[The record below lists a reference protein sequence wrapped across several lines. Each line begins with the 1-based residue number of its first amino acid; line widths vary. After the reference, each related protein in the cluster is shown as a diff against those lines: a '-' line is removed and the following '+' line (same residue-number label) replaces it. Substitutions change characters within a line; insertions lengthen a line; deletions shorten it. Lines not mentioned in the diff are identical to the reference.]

1 MTNFNYQNIPKEL
14 RNLKQWGLFHLKY
27 IPEKDKNTKIPI
39 NAYDGTLGKS
49 NDPTTWAEFDT
60 ALRALDKFDNADGL
74 AFYFA
79 NGYVGLD
86 IDNINNDL
94 QDYLAGAPETLV
106 SKFKKFTSD
115 TYMEVSQSGKGI
127 HAIFKGKIPGKRR
140 RKANYEMY
148 ESGRF
153 FALTGNTIGP
163 NSIKSL
169 KKNDMKQLYE
179 FLFGKDKVVDI
190 SNYQDQ
196 PINDLSVSEIINR
209 MLTSAK
215 GQRDKLFM
223 QGGWEKLY
231 TSQSEADLAFAND
244 LAFWTGKNFQKMDT
258 IFRNSSLMRDKW
270 DAKRGATTY
279 GIATLNK
286 AINDTVNTFNTRD
299 EEAKDVYGFNKA
311 TAKKTIKDIP
321 PRSWDDMGMAQRFLD
336 QLPHRFLYSMTDKM
350 WYAYNGSYWEQDNQ
364 GLIEK
369 AADEVIN
376 NLKNES
382 LVIQDDADKDKVQKA
397 WQKFIKSERSRSSK
411 VNMINEIKHLVPVLH
426 SQWDKEKMML
436 NTPSGY
442 IDLTNGTL
450 HDHDYKKMFTQE
462 TGVDYTEK
470 VDCPLWIEFLN
481 QTFQNDQ
488 ELIHFI
494 QKIVGY
500 SLTGSNAEQVM
511 FILFGNGRNGK
522 SVLLNII
529 KYISGSYAKTMNA
542 TTIMQKHNNSG
553 QGPTSDIARLE
564 GARLVVSSEAN
575 EGDRIDESLIKQMT
589 GGDTLVA
596 RYSYGRDF
604 EFDPVFKLWMATNH
618 MPKIYGTDEG
628 IWRRLII
635 IPFTHTVK
643 KENID
648 KNLEDKLKA
657 ESMGILKWAID
668 GTMMWQREGLN
679 PPEVIQQ
686 ASQDYR
692 EEMDVIEA
700 FISESCVVGDEY
712 KIKASELFDAYKKWA
727 DETNNWEGMSN
738 TKFGM
743 EITKRFKKSKT
754 KRGIYYYGLDLN
766 TNQQFGFNL

>member
-27 IPEKDKNTKIPI
+27 VPERHKNTKIPL

-49 NDPTTWAEFDT
+49 NDPSTWAEFDT

-163 NSIKSL
+163 NKIQSL
-169 KKNDMKQLYE
+169 NQTEMKKLYE
-179 FLFGKDKVVDI
+179 FLFGKDKIVNI
-190 SNYQDQ
+190 SSFQDQ

-223 QGGWEKLY
+223 QGGWERLY
-231 TSQSEADLAFAND
+231 TSHSEADLAFAND

-270 DAKRGATTY
+270 DQKRGATTY

-286 AINDTVNTFNTRD
+286 AINDTVNTFNSRD
-299 EEAKDVYGFNKA
+299 AEAENVYGFNKVSES
-311 TAKKTIKDIP
+311 KKKVP

-336 QLPHRFLYSMTDKM
+336 QLPHSFLYSMTDKM

-397 WQKFIKSERSRSSK
+397 WQKFIKGERSRSSK

-470 VDCPLWIEFLN
+470 IDCPLWIEFLN

-668 GTMMWQREGLN
+668 GAMMWQREGLN
-679 PPEVIQQ
+679 PPEVIKQ

-700 FISESCVVGDEY
+700 FISESCVVGDGF
-712 KIKASELFDAYKKWA
+712 KVKASELFDAYKKWA

-743 EITKRFKKSKT
+743 EISKRFKKRRSN
-754 KRGIYYYGLDLN
+754 GAYYLGLDLKI
-766 TNQQFGFNL
+766 NQQFSFNT

>member
-27 IPEKDKNTKIPI
+27 VPERHKNTKIPL

-49 NDPTTWAEFDT
+49 NDPSTWAEFDT

-163 NSIKSL
+163 NKIQSL
-169 KKNDMKQLYE
+169 NQTEMKKLYE
-179 FLFGKDKVVDI
+179 FLFGKDKIVNI
-190 SNYQDQ
+190 SSFQDQ

-223 QGGWEKLY
+223 QGGWERLY
-231 TSQSEADLAFAND
+231 TSHSEADLAFAND

-270 DAKRGATTY
+270 DEKRGATTY

-286 AINDTVNTFNTRD
+286 AINDTVNTFNSRD
-299 EEAKDVYGFNKA
+299 AEAENVYGFNKVSES
-311 TAKKTIKDIP
+311 KKEVP

-336 QLPHRFLYSMTDKM
+336 QLPHSFLYSMTDKM

-397 WQKFIKSERSRSSK
+397 WQKFIKGERSRSSK

-481 QTFQNDQ
+481 QTFQDDQ

-668 GTMMWQREGLN
+668 GAMMWQREGLN
-679 PPEVIQQ
+679 PPEVIRQ

-700 FISESCVVGDEY
+700 FIDECCIKKDGY
-712 KIKASELFDAYKKWA
+712 KAKGTELFNAYRRWA
-727 DETNNWEGMSN
+727 EETNNWDGMSN
-738 TKFGM
+738 TKFGI
-743 EITKRFKKSKT
+743 EIGKRFKKRRSNGT
-754 KRGIYYYGLDLN
+754 YYLGLDLK
-766 TNQQFGFNL
+766 TNQQFGFNN

>member
-27 IPEKDKNTKIPI
+27 VPERHKNTKIPL

-49 NDPTTWAEFDT
+49 NDPSTWAEFDT

-163 NSIKSL
+163 NKIQSL
-169 KKNDMKQLYE
+169 NQTEMKKLYE
-179 FLFGKDKVVDI
+179 FLFGKDKIVNI
-190 SNYQDQ
+190 SSFQDQ

-223 QGGWEKLY
+223 QGGWERLY
-231 TSQSEADLAFAND
+231 ASHSEADLAFAND

-270 DAKRGATTY
+270 DEKRGATTY

-286 AINDTVNTFNTRD
+286 AINDTVNTFNSRD
-299 EEAKDVYGFNKA
+299 AEAENVYGFNKVSES
-311 TAKKTIKDIP
+311 KEKVP

-336 QLPHRFLYSMTDKM
+336 QLPHSFLYSMTDKM
-350 WYAYNGSYWEQDNQ
+350 WYEYNGSYWEQDNQ

-397 WQKFIKSERSRSSK
+397 WQKFIKGERSRSSK

-668 GTMMWQREGLN
+668 GAMMWQREGLN
-679 PPEVIQQ
+679 PPEVIKQ

-700 FISESCVVGDEY
+700 FISESCVVGDEF
-712 KIKASELFDAYKKWA
+712 KVKASELFDAYKKWA

-743 EITKRFKKSKT
+743 EITKRFKKKKT
-754 KRGIYYYGLDLN
+754 MHGIFYYGVDLVL
-766 TNQQFGFNL
+766 NQQFGFN

>member
-1 MTNFNYQNIPKEL
+1 MTDFNYKTIPEEL

-27 IPEKDKNTKIPI
+27 VPERHKNTKIPL
-39 NAYDGTLGKS
+39 NAYDGALGKS
-49 NDPTTWAEFDT
+49 NDPSTWAEFDT

-86 IDNINNDL
+86 IDNINDDL
-94 QDYLAGAPETLV
+94 QDYLAGSPETLV
-106 SKFKKFTSD
+106 STFRKLTKG

-127 HAIFKGKIPGKRR
+127 HAIFKGKISGKRR

-148 ESGRF
+148 EAGRF
-153 FALTGNTIGP
+153 FALTGSTIGP
-163 NSIKSL
+163 SKIQSL
-169 KKNDMKQLYE
+169 SQTEMKRLYE
-179 FLFGKDKVVDI
+179 FLFGKDKIVNI

-196 PINDLSVSEIINR
+196 PINDLPVSEVISR
-209 MLTSAK
+209 MLASAK

-244 LAFWTGKNFQKMDT
+244 LAFWTGKNFKKMDT

-270 DAKRGATTY
+270 DEKRGATTY

-286 AINDTVNTFNTRD
+286 AINDTINTFTTTD
-299 EEAKDVYGFNKA
+299 EEVKDVYGFNKA
-311 TAKKTIKDIP
+311 PAKGQKKAP

-336 QLPHRFLYSMTDKM
+336 QLPHRLLYSMTDKM
-350 WYAYNGSYWEQDNQ
+350 WYAYNGSYWEQDDQ

-369 AADEVIN
+369 AADKVIN

-382 LVIQDDADKDKVQKA
+382 LVVQDDADKAKVQKA
-397 WQKFIKSERSRSSK
+397 WQKFIKGERSRSSK
-411 VNMINEIKHLVPVLH
+411 VNMVNEIKHLVPVLH
-426 SQWDKEKMML
+426 SQWDREKMLL

-462 TGVDYTEK
+462 TGVDFTEK

-481 QTFQNDQ
+481 QTFQDDQ

-522 SVLLNII
+522 TVLLNII

-542 TTIMQKHNNSG
+542 TTIMQKHNSGG
-553 QGPTSDIARLE
+553 QGPTSDVARLE

-628 IWRRLII
+628 IWRRLVI

-648 KNLEDKLKA
+648 KNLENKLKS

-668 GTMMWQREGLN
+668 GAMMWQREGLN
-679 PPEVIQQ
+679 PPEIIKQ

-692 EEMDVIEA
+692 EEMDIIEA
-700 FISESCVVGDEY
+700 FISGSCVTGD
-712 KIKASELFDAYKKWA
+712 KFKVKASELFDAYKKWA

-743 EITKRFKKSKT
+743 EVSKRFRKVKT
-754 KRGIYYYGLDLN
+754 KHGIFYCGLDLN
-766 TNQQFGFNL
+766 VNQQFGFNQR

>member
-1 MTNFNYQNIPKEL
+1 MTKFNYKTIPEEL

-27 IPEKDKNTKIPI
+27 VPERHKNTKIPL

-49 NDPTTWAEFDT
+49 NDPSTWAEFDT

-94 QDYLAGAPETLV
+94 QDYLAGVPETLV

-163 NSIKSL
+163 NKIQSL
-169 KKNDMKQLYE
+169 NQTEMKKLYE
-179 FLFGKDKVVDI
+179 FLFGKDKIVNI
-190 SNYQDQ
+190 SSFQDQ
-196 PINDLSVSEIINR
+196 PINDLSVSEIINH

-223 QGGWEKLY
+223 QGGWERLY
-231 TSQSEADLAFAND
+231 TSHSEADLAFAND

-258 IFRNSSLMRDKW
+258 IFRNSSLMRNKW
-270 DAKRGATTY
+270 DEKRGATTY

-286 AINDTVNTFNTRD
+286 AINDTVNTFNSRD
-299 EEAKDVYGFNKA
+299 AEAENVYGFNKVSES
-311 TAKKTIKDIP
+311 KKKVP

-336 QLPHRFLYSMTDKM
+336 QLPHSFLYSMTDKM

-397 WQKFIKSERSRSSK
+397 WQKFIKKERSRTSK

-668 GTMMWQREGLN
+668 GAMMWQREGLN
-679 PPEVIQQ
+679 PPEVIKQ

-700 FISESCVVGDEY
+700 FISESCVVGDEF
-712 KIKASELFDAYKKWA
+712 KVKASELFDAYKKWA

-743 EITKRFKKSKT
+743 EISKRFKKAKT
-754 KRGIYYYGLDLN
+754 KHGIFYYGLDLN
-766 TNQQFGFNL
+766 VNQQFGFN

>member
-27 IPEKDKNTKIPI
+27 VPERHKNTKIPL

-49 NDPTTWAEFDT
+49 NDPSTWAEFDT

-163 NSIKSL
+163 NKIQSL
-169 KKNDMKQLYE
+169 NQTEMKNLYE
-179 FLFGKDKVVDI
+179 FLFGKDKIVNI
-190 SNYQDQ
+190 SSFQDQ

-223 QGGWEKLY
+223 QGGWERLY
-231 TSQSEADLAFAND
+231 TSHSEADLAFAND

-270 DAKRGATTY
+270 DEKRGATTY
-279 GIATLNK
+279 GIATLSK

-299 EEAKDVYGFNKA
+299 EEAKDVYGFNKV
-311 TAKKTIKDIP
+311 TEKKKNIP

-382 LVIQDDADKDKVQKA
+382 LVVQDDADKEKVQKA
-397 WQKFIKSERSRSSK
+397 WLKFIKGERSRSSK

-426 SQWDKEKMML
+426 NQWDKEKMLL

-542 TTIMQKHNNSG
+542 TTIMQKRNSSG

-668 GTMMWQREGLN
+668 GAMMWQREGLN
-679 PPEVIQQ
+679 PPEVIKQ

-700 FISESCVVGDEY
+700 FISESCVVGNEF
-712 KIKASELFDAYKKWA
+712 KVKASELFDAYKKWA

-743 EITKRFKKSKT
+743 EISKRFKKAKT
-754 KRGIYYYGLDLN
+754 KHGIFYYGLDLN
-766 TNQQFGFNL
+766 VNQQFGFN

>member
-27 IPEKDKNTKIPI
+27 VPERHKNTKIPL

-49 NDPTTWAEFDT
+49 NDPSTWAEFDT

-127 HAIFKGKIPGKRR
+127 HAIFKGKISGKRR

-163 NSIKSL
+163 NKIQSL
-169 KKNDMKQLYE
+169 NQTEMKKLYE
-179 FLFGKDKVVDI
+179 FLFGKDKIVNI
-190 SNYQDQ
+190 SSFQDQ

-223 QGGWEKLY
+223 QGGWERLY
-231 TSQSEADLAFAND
+231 TSHSEADLAFAND

-270 DAKRGATTY
+270 DEKRGATTY

-286 AINDTVNTFNTRD
+286 AINDTVNTFNSRD
-299 EEAKDVYGFNKA
+299 AEAENVYGFNKVSES
-311 TAKKTIKDIP
+311 KKEVP

-336 QLPHRFLYSMTDKM
+336 QLPHSFLYSMTDKM

-397 WQKFIKSERSRSSK
+397 WQKFIKGERSRSSK

-481 QTFQNDQ
+481 QTFQDDQ

-668 GTMMWQREGLN
+668 GAMMWQREGLN
-679 PPEVIQQ
+679 PPEVIRQ

-700 FISESCVVGDEY
+700 FISESCVVSDEF
-712 KIKASELFDAYKKWA
+712 KVKASELFDAYKKWA
-727 DETNNWEGMSN
+727 EETNNWEGMSN

-743 EITKRFKKSKT
+743 EISKRFKKAKT
-754 KRGIYYYGLDLN
+754 KHGIFYYGLDLN
-766 TNQQFGFNL
+766 VNQQFGFN

>member
-27 IPEKDKNTKIPI
+27 VPERHKNTKIPL

-49 NDPTTWAEFDT
+49 NDPSTWAEFDT
-60 ALRALDKFDNADGL
+60 ELRALDKFDNADGL

-106 SKFKKFTSD
+106 SKFKKFTND

-163 NSIKSL
+163 NKIQSL
-169 KKNDMKQLYE
+169 NQSEMKKLYE
-179 FLFGKDKVVDI
+179 FLFGKDKIVNI
-190 SNYQDQ
+190 SSFQDQ

-231 TSQSEADLAFAND
+231 TSHSEADLAFAND

-270 DAKRGATTY
+270 DEKRGATTY

-286 AINDTVNTFNTRD
+286 AINDTVNTFNSRD
-299 EEAKDVYGFNKA
+299 AEAENVYGFNKVSES
-311 TAKKTIKDIP
+311 KEKVP

-336 QLPHRFLYSMTDKM
+336 QLPHSFLYSMTDKM

-376 NLKNES
+376 NLKNEP
-382 LVIQDDADKDKVQKA
+382 LVIQDDADKDKVQNA
-397 WQKFIKSERSRSSK
+397 WQKFIKGERSRSSK

-668 GTMMWQREGLN
+668 GAMMWQREGLN
-679 PPEVIQQ
+679 PPEVIKQ

-700 FISESCVVGDEY
+700 FISECCVIGNDY

-743 EITKRFKKSKT
+743 EISKRFKKKKT
-754 KRGIYYYGLDLN
+754 MHGIFYYGVDLN
-766 TNQQFGFNL
+766 INQQFGFNQ

>member
-27 IPEKDKNTKIPI
+27 VPERHKNTKIPL

-49 NDPTTWAEFDT
+49 NDPSTWAEFDT

-106 SKFKKFTSD
+106 SKFKKFTND

-163 NSIKSL
+163 NKIQSL
-169 KKNDMKQLYE
+169 NQTEMKKLYE
-179 FLFGKDKVVDI
+179 FLFGKDKIVNI
-190 SNYQDQ
+190 SSFQDQ

-223 QGGWEKLY
+223 QGGWERLY
-231 TSQSEADLAFAND
+231 TSHSEADLAFAND

-270 DAKRGATTY
+270 DEKRGATTY

-286 AINDTVNTFNTRD
+286 AINDTVNTFNSRD
-299 EEAKDVYGFNKA
+299 AEAENVYGFNKVSES
-311 TAKKTIKDIP
+311 KKKVP

-336 QLPHRFLYSMTDKM
+336 QLPHSFLYSMTDKM

-382 LVIQDDADKDKVQKA
+382 LVIQDDADKDKVQQA
-397 WQKFIKSERSRSSK
+397 WLKFIKGERSRSSK

-668 GTMMWQREGLN
+668 GAMMWQREGLN
-679 PPEVIQQ
+679 PPEVIKQ

-700 FISESCVVGDEY
+700 FISESCVVGDEF
-712 KIKASELFDAYKKWA
+712 KVKASELFDAYKKWA

-743 EITKRFKKSKT
+743 EISKRFKKKKT
-754 KRGIYYYGLDLN
+754 MHGIFYYGVDLVL
-766 TNQQFGFNL
+766 NQQFGFN

>member
-27 IPEKDKNTKIPI
+27 VPERHKNTKIPL

-49 NDPTTWAEFDT
+49 NDPSTWAEFDT

-127 HAIFKGKIPGKRR
+127 HVIFKGKIPGKRR

-163 NSIKSL
+163 NKIQSL
-169 KKNDMKQLYE
+169 NQTEMKNLYE
-179 FLFGKDKVVDI
+179 FLFGKDKIVNI
-190 SNYQDQ
+190 SSFQDQ

-223 QGGWEKLY
+223 QGGWERLY
-231 TSQSEADLAFAND
+231 TSHSEADLAFAND

-270 DAKRGATTY
+270 DEKRGATTY
-279 GIATLNK
+279 GIATLSK

-299 EEAKDVYGFNKA
+299 EEAKDVYGFNKV
-311 TAKKTIKDIP
+311 TEKKKNIP

-382 LVIQDDADKDKVQKA
+382 LVVQDDADKEKVQKA
-397 WQKFIKSERSRSSK
+397 WLKFIKGERSRSSK

-426 SQWDKEKMML
+426 NQWDKEKMLL

-542 TTIMQKHNNSG
+542 TTIMQKRNSSG

-635 IPFTHTVK
+635 IPFTHIVK

-668 GTMMWQREGLN
+668 GAMMWQREGLN
-679 PPEVIQQ
+679 PPEVIKQ

-700 FISESCVVGDEY
+700 FISESCVVGNEF
-712 KIKASELFDAYKKWA
+712 KVKASELFDAYKKWA

-743 EITKRFKKSKT
+743 EISKRFKKAKT
-754 KRGIYYYGLDLN
+754 KHGIFYYGLDLN
-766 TNQQFGFNL
+766 VNQQFGFN

>member
-14 RNLKQWGLFHLKY
+14 RILKQWGLFHLKY
-27 IPEKDKNTKIPI
+27 VPERHKNTKIPL

-49 NDPTTWAEFDT
+49 NDPSTWAEFDT

-163 NSIKSL
+163 NKIQSL
-169 KKNDMKQLYE
+169 NQTEMKKLYE
-179 FLFGKDKVVDI
+179 FLFGKDKIVNI
-190 SNYQDQ
+190 SSFQDQ

-223 QGGWEKLY
+223 QGGWERLY
-231 TSQSEADLAFAND
+231 TSHSEADLAFAND

-270 DAKRGATTY
+270 DEKRGATTY

-286 AINDTVNTFNTRD
+286 AINDTANTFNSGD
-299 EEAKDVYGFNKA
+299 AEAENVYGFNKVSES
-311 TAKKTIKDIP
+311 KKKVP

-336 QLPHRFLYSMTDKM
+336 QLPHSFLYSMTDKM

-397 WQKFIKSERSRSSK
+397 WQKFIKGERSRSSK

-470 VDCPLWIEFLN
+470 VDCPLWIEFLS

-542 TTIMQKHNNSG
+542 TTIMQKHNSGG

-668 GTMMWQREGLN
+668 GAMMWQREGLN
-679 PPEVIQQ
+679 PPEVIKQ

-700 FISESCVVGDEY
+700 FIDECCIKKDGY
-712 KIKASELFDAYKKWA
+712 KVKGTELFNAYRRWA
-727 DETNNWEGMSN
+727 EETNNWDGMSN
-738 TKFGM
+738 TKFGI
-743 EITKRFKKSKT
+743 EIGKRFKKRRSNGT
-754 KRGIYYYGLDLN
+754 YYLGLDLK
-766 TNQQFGFNL
+766 TNQQFGFNN

>member
-1 MTNFNYQNIPKEL
+1 MINFNYQNIPKEL

-27 IPEKDKNTKIPI
+27 VPERHKNTKIPL

-49 NDPTTWAEFDT
+49 NDPSTWAEFDT

-163 NSIKSL
+163 NKIQSL
-169 KKNDMKQLYE
+169 NQTEMKKLYE
-179 FLFGKDKVVDI
+179 FLFGKDKIVNI
-190 SNYQDQ
+190 SSFQDQ

-223 QGGWEKLY
+223 QGGWERLY
-231 TSQSEADLAFAND
+231 TSHSEADLAFAND

-258 IFRNSSLMRDKW
+258 IFRNSSLMRNKW
-270 DAKRGATTY
+270 DEKRGATTY

-286 AINDTVNTFNTRD
+286 AINDTVNTFNSRD
-299 EEAKDVYGFNKA
+299 AEAENVYGFNKVSES
-311 TAKKTIKDIP
+311 KKKVP

-336 QLPHRFLYSMTDKM
+336 QLPHSFLYSMTDKM

-376 NLKNES
+376 NLKNEP
-382 LVIQDDADKDKVQKA
+382 LVIQDDADKDKVQQA
-397 WQKFIKSERSRSSK
+397 WQKFIKGERSRSSK

-668 GTMMWQREGLN
+668 GAMMWQREGLN
-679 PPEVIQQ
+679 PPEVIKQ

-700 FISESCVVGDEY
+700 FISESCVVGDEF
-712 KIKASELFDAYKKWA
+712 KVKASELFDAYKKWA

-743 EITKRFKKSKT
+743 EITKRFKKKKT
-754 KRGIYYYGLDLN
+754 MHGIFYYGVDLVL
-766 TNQQFGFNL
+766 NQQFGFN

>member
-27 IPEKDKNTKIPI
+27 VPERHKNTKIPL

-49 NDPTTWAEFDT
+49 NDPSTWAEFDT

-163 NSIKSL
+163 NKIQSL
-169 KKNDMKQLYE
+169 NQTEMKKLYE
-179 FLFGKDKVVDI
+179 FLFGKDKIVNI
-190 SNYQDQ
+190 SSFQDQ

-223 QGGWEKLY
+223 QGGWERLY
-231 TSQSEADLAFAND
+231 TSHSEADLAFAND

-270 DAKRGATTY
+270 DEKRGATTY

-286 AINDTVNTFNTRD
+286 AINDTVNTFNSRD
-299 EEAKDVYGFNKA
+299 AEAENVYGFNKVSES
-311 TAKKTIKDIP
+311 KKKVP

-336 QLPHRFLYSMTDKM
+336 QLPHSFLYSMTDKM

-376 NLKNES
+376 NLKNEP

-397 WQKFIKSERSRSSK
+397 WQKFIKGERSRSSK

-668 GTMMWQREGLN
+668 GAMMWQREGLN
-679 PPEVIQQ
+679 PPEVIKQ

-700 FISESCVVGDEY
+700 FISESCVVGD
-712 KIKASELFDAYKKWA
+712 KFKVKASELFDAYKKWA
-727 DETNNWEGMSN
+727 NETNNWEGMSN

-743 EITKRFKKSKT
+743 EISKRFKKRRSN
-754 KRGIYYYGLDLN
+754 GAYYLGLDLKI
-766 TNQQFGFNL
+766 NQQFSFNT

>member
-27 IPEKDKNTKIPI
+27 IPERNKNTKIPL

-49 NDPTTWAEFDT
+49 NDPSTWAEFDT

-86 IDNINNDL
+86 IDSIGSDL
-94 QDYLAGAPETLV
+94 QDYMAGVPETLV
-106 SKFKKFTSD
+106 STFKKFTSD
-115 TYMEVSQSGKGI
+115 TYMEISQSGKGI

-163 NSIKSL
+163 NKIQSL
-169 KKNDMKQLYE
+169 NQTEMKKLYE
-179 FLFGKDKVVDI
+179 FLFGKDKIVSI
-190 SNYQDQ
+190 SSFQDQ
-196 PINDLSVSEIINR
+196 PINDLPVSEIINR

-223 QGGWEKLY
+223 QGGWEQLY
-231 TSQSEADLAFAND
+231 TSHSEADLAFAND

-270 DAKRGATTY
+270 DEKRGATTY

-299 EEAKDVYGFNKA
+299 AEAENVYGFNKV
-311 TAKKTIKDIP
+311 TESKKKAP

-382 LVIQDDADKDKVQKA
+382 LVIQDDADKDKVKKA
-397 WQKFIKSERSRSSK
+397 WQKFIKNERSRSSK

-542 TTIMQKHNNSG
+542 TTIMQKHNSGG

-668 GTMMWQREGLN
+668 GAMMWQREGLN
-679 PPEVIQQ
+679 PPEIIKQ

-692 EEMDVIEA
+692 EEMDIIEA
-700 FISESCVVGDEY
+700 FISESCVTGDAF
-712 KIKASELFDAYKKWA
+712 KVKASELFDAYKKWA

-743 EITKRFKKSKT
+743 EISKRFRKAKT
-754 KRGIYYYGLDLN
+754 KHGIFYRGLDLN
-766 TNQQFGFNL
+766 VNQQFGFNQR

>member
-27 IPEKDKNTKIPI
+27 VPERHKNTKIPL

-49 NDPTTWAEFDT
+49 NDPSTWAEFDT

-127 HAIFKGKIPGKRR
+127 HAIFKGKIPGNRR

-163 NSIKSL
+163 NKIQSL
-169 KKNDMKQLYE
+169 NQTEMKKLYE
-179 FLFGKDKVVDI
+179 FLFGKDKIVNI
-190 SNYQDQ
+190 SSFQDQ

-223 QGGWEKLY
+223 QGGWERLY
-231 TSQSEADLAFAND
+231 TSHSEADLAFAND

-258 IFRNSSLMRDKW
+258 IFRNSSLMRNKW
-270 DAKRGATTY
+270 DEKRGATTY

-286 AINDTVNTFNTRD
+286 AINDTVNTFNSRD
-299 EEAKDVYGFNKA
+299 AEAENVYGFNKVSES
-311 TAKKTIKDIP
+311 KKKVP

-336 QLPHRFLYSMTDKM
+336 QLPHSFLYSMTDKM

-397 WQKFIKSERSRSSK
+397 WQKFIKGERSRSSK

-500 SLTGSNAEQVM
+500 SLTGSNVEQVM

-575 EGDRIDESLIKQMT
+575 EGDRFDESLIKQMT

-668 GTMMWQREGLN
+668 GAMMWQREGLN
-679 PPEVIQQ
+679 PPEVIKQ

-700 FISESCVVGDEY
+700 FISESCVVGDEF
-712 KIKASELFDAYKKWA
+712 KVKASELFDAYKKWA

-743 EITKRFKKSKT
+743 EISKRFKKAKT
-754 KRGIYYYGLDLN
+754 KHGIFYYGLDLN
-766 TNQQFGFNL
+766 VNQQFGFN

>member
-27 IPEKDKNTKIPI
+27 VPERHKNTKIPL

-49 NDPTTWAEFDT
+49 NDPSTWAEFDT

-163 NSIKSL
+163 NKIQSL
-169 KKNDMKQLYE
+169 NQTEMKKLYE
-179 FLFGKDKVVDI
+179 FLFGKDKIVNI
-190 SNYQDQ
+190 SNFQDQ

-223 QGGWEKLY
+223 QGGWERLY
-231 TSQSEADLAFAND
+231 TSHSEADLAFAND

-258 IFRNSSLMRDKW
+258 IFRNSSLMRNKW
-270 DAKRGATTY
+270 DEKRGATTY

-286 AINDTVNTFNTRD
+286 AINDTVNTFNSRD
-299 EEAKDVYGFNKA
+299 AEAENVYGFNKVSES
-311 TAKKTIKDIP
+311 KKKVP

-336 QLPHRFLYSMTDKM
+336 QLPHSFLYSMTDKM

-376 NLKNES
+376 NLKNEP

-397 WQKFIKSERSRSSK
+397 WQKFIKGERSRSSK

-470 VDCPLWIEFLN
+470 VDCPLWIEFLS

-542 TTIMQKHNNSG
+542 TTIMQKHNSGG

-668 GTMMWQREGLN
+668 GAMMWQREGLN
-679 PPEVIQQ
+679 PPEVIKQ

-700 FISESCVVGDEY
+700 FISESCVVGDEF
-712 KIKASELFDAYKKWA
+712 KVKASELFDAYKKWA

-743 EITKRFKKSKT
+743 EISKRFKKRRSN
-754 KRGIYYYGLDLN
+754 GAYYLGLDLKI
-766 TNQQFGFNL
+766 NQQFSFNT

>member
-27 IPEKDKNTKIPI
+27 LPERHKNTKLPL

-49 NDPTTWAEFDT
+49 NDPSTWAEFDT

-106 SKFKKFTSD
+106 SKFKKFTND

-163 NSIKSL
+163 NKIQSL
-169 KKNDMKQLYE
+169 NQSEMKKLYE
-179 FLFGKDKVVDI
+179 FLFGKDKIVNI
-190 SNYQDQ
+190 SSFQDQ

-231 TSQSEADLAFAND
+231 TSHSEADLAFAND

-270 DAKRGATTY
+270 DEKRGATTY

-286 AINDTVNTFNTRD
+286 AINDTVNTFNSRD
-299 EEAKDVYGFNKA
+299 AEAENVYGFNKVSES
-311 TAKKTIKDIP
+311 KEKVP

-336 QLPHRFLYSMTDKM
+336 QLPHSFLYSMTDKM

-376 NLKNES
+376 NLKNEP
-382 LVIQDDADKDKVQKA
+382 LVIQDDADKDKVQNA
-397 WQKFIKSERSRSSK
+397 WQKFIKGERSRSSK

-668 GTMMWQREGLN
+668 GAMMWQREGLN
-679 PPEVIQQ
+679 PPEVIKQ

-700 FISESCVVGDEY
+700 FISECCVIGNDY

-743 EITKRFKKSKT
+743 EISKRFKKKKT
-754 KRGIYYYGLDLN
+754 MHGIFYYGVDLN
-766 TNQQFGFNL
+766 INQQFGFNQ

>member
-27 IPEKDKNTKIPI
+27 VPERHKNTKIPL

-49 NDPTTWAEFDT
+49 DDPSTWAEFDT

-106 SKFKKFTSD
+106 SKFKKFTND

-163 NSIKSL
+163 NKIQSL
-169 KKNDMKQLYE
+169 NQSEMKKLYE
-179 FLFGKDKVVDI
+179 FLFGKDKIVNI
-190 SNYQDQ
+190 SSFQDQ

-231 TSQSEADLAFAND
+231 TSHSEADLAFAND

-270 DAKRGATTY
+270 DEKRGATTY

-286 AINDTVNTFNTRD
+286 AINDTVNTFNSRD
-299 EEAKDVYGFNKA
+299 AEAENVYGFNKVSES
-311 TAKKTIKDIP
+311 KEKVP

-336 QLPHRFLYSMTDKM
+336 QLPHSFLYSMTDKM

-376 NLKNES
+376 NLKNEP
-382 LVIQDDADKDKVQKA
+382 LVIQDDADKDKVQNA
-397 WQKFIKSERSRSSK
+397 WQKFIKGERSRSSK

-668 GTMMWQREGLN
+668 GAMMWQREGLN
-679 PPEVIQQ
+679 PPEVIKQ

-700 FISESCVVGDEY
+700 FISECCVIGNDY

-743 EITKRFKKSKT
+743 EISKRFKKKKT
-754 KRGIYYYGLDLN
+754 MHGIFYYGVDLN
-766 TNQQFGFNL
+766 INQQFGFNQ

>member
-1 MTNFNYQNIPKEL
+1 MVCFFVYIYWIIINSLSLKISLVYIFPVFTNIFIYTFCWIIGCCISYFYFCIYRKISCKFNYKTIPEEL

-27 IPEKDKNTKIPI
+27 VPERHKNTKIPL

-49 NDPTTWAEFDT
+49 NDPSTWAEFDT

-163 NSIKSL
+163 NKIQSL
-169 KKNDMKQLYE
+169 NQTEMKKLYE
-179 FLFGKDKVVDI
+179 FLFGKDKIVNI
-190 SNYQDQ
+190 SSFQDQ

-223 QGGWEKLY
+223 QGGWERLY
-231 TSQSEADLAFAND
+231 TSHSEADLAFAND

-270 DAKRGATTY
+270 DEKRGATTY

-286 AINDTVNTFNTRD
+286 AINDTVNTFNSRD
-299 EEAKDVYGFNKA
+299 AEAENVYGFNKVSES
-311 TAKKTIKDIP
+311 KKKVP

-336 QLPHRFLYSMTDKM
+336 QLPHSFLYSMTDKM

-397 WQKFIKSERSRSSK
+397 WQKFIKGERSRSSK

-657 ESMGILKWAID
+657 ESMGILK
-668 GTMMWQREGLN
+668 
-679 PPEVIQQ
+679 
-686 ASQDYR
+686 
-692 EEMDVIEA
+692 
-700 FISESCVVGDEY
+700 
-712 KIKASELFDAYKKWA
+712 
-727 DETNNWEGMSN
+727 
-738 TKFGM
+738 
-743 EITKRFKKSKT
+743 
-754 KRGIYYYGLDLN
+754 
-766 TNQQFGFNL
+766 

>member
-27 IPEKDKNTKIPI
+27 VPERHKNTKIPL

-49 NDPTTWAEFDT
+49 NDPSTWAEFDT

-163 NSIKSL
+163 NKIQSL
-169 KKNDMKQLYE
+169 NQTEMKKLYE
-179 FLFGKDKVVDI
+179 FLFGKDKIVNI
-190 SNYQDQ
+190 SSFQDQ

-223 QGGWEKLY
+223 QGGWERLY
-231 TSQSEADLAFAND
+231 TSHSEADLAFAND

-270 DAKRGATTY
+270 DEKRGATTY

-286 AINDTVNTFNTRD
+286 AINDTVNTFNSRD
-299 EEAKDVYGFNKA
+299 AEAENVYGFNKVSES
-311 TAKKTIKDIP
+311 KKKVP

-336 QLPHRFLYSMTDKM
+336 QLPHSFLYSMTDKM

-397 WQKFIKSERSRSSK
+397 WQKFIKGERSRSSK

-470 VDCPLWIEFLN
+470 IDCPLWIEFLN

-668 GTMMWQREGLN
+668 GAMMWQREGLN
-679 PPEVIQQ
+679 PPEVIKQ

-700 FISESCVVGDEY
+700 FISESCVVGDGF
-712 KIKASELFDAYKKWA
+712 KVKASELFDAYKKWA

-743 EITKRFKKSKT
+743 EISKRFKKRRSN
-754 KRGIYYYGLDLN
+754 GAYYLGLDLKI
-766 TNQQFGFNL
+766 NQQFSFNT

>member
-27 IPEKDKNTKIPI
+27 VPERHKNTKIPL

-49 NDPTTWAEFDT
+49 NDPSTWAEFDT

-86 IDNINNDL
+86 IDSISNDL
-94 QDYLAGAPETLV
+94 QDYLAGSPETLV
-106 SKFKKFTSD
+106 STFRKFTKN
-115 TYMEVSQSGKGI
+115 TYMEISQSGKGI

-140 RKANYEMY
+140 RKGNYEMY

-163 NSIKSL
+163 NKIQSL
-169 KKNDMKQLYE
+169 NQTEMKKLYE
-179 FLFGKDKVVDI
+179 FLFGKDKVVNI
-190 SNYQDQ
+190 SSFQDQ

-223 QGGWEKLY
+223 QGGWERLY
-231 TSQSEADLAFAND
+231 TSHSEADLAFAND

-270 DAKRGATTY
+270 DEKRGATTY

-299 EEAKDVYGFNKA
+299 EEAEDVYGFNKV
-311 TAKKTIKDIP
+311 TEKKKNIP

-336 QLPHRFLYSMTDKM
+336 RLPHRFLYSMTDKM

-382 LVIQDDADKDKVQKA
+382 LVVQDDADKEKVQKA
-397 WQKFIKSERSRSSK
+397 WLKFIKGERSRSSK

-542 TTIMQKHNNSG
+542 TTIMQKRNSSG

-648 KNLEDKLKA
+648 KNLEYKLKA

-668 GTMMWQREGLN
+668 GAMMWQREGLN
-679 PPEVIQQ
+679 PPEVIKQ

-700 FISESCVVGDEY
+700 FISESCVVGDEF
-712 KIKASELFDAYKKWA
+712 KVKASELFDAYKKWA

-743 EITKRFKKSKT
+743 EITKRFKKKKT
-754 KRGIYYYGLDLN
+754 MHGIFYYGIDLSL
-766 TNQQFGFNL
+766 NQQFGFN

>member
-27 IPEKDKNTKIPI
+27 VPERHKNTKIPL

-49 NDPTTWAEFDT
+49 NDPSTWAEFDT

-163 NSIKSL
+163 NKIQSL
-169 KKNDMKQLYE
+169 NQTEMKKLYE
-179 FLFGKDKVVDI
+179 FLFGKDKIVNI
-190 SNYQDQ
+190 SSFQDQ

-223 QGGWEKLY
+223 QGGWERLY
-231 TSQSEADLAFAND
+231 TSHSEADLAFAND

-270 DAKRGATTY
+270 DEKRGATTY

-286 AINDTVNTFNTRD
+286 AINDTVNTFNSRD
-299 EEAKDVYGFNKA
+299 AEAENVYGFNKVSES
-311 TAKKTIKDIP
+311 KEKVP

-336 QLPHRFLYSMTDKM
+336 QLPHSFLYSMTDKM
-350 WYAYNGSYWEQDNQ
+350 WYEYNGSYWEQDNQ

-397 WQKFIKSERSRSSK
+397 WQKFIKGERSRSSK

-668 GTMMWQREGLN
+668 GAMMWQREGLN
-679 PPEVIQQ
+679 PPEVIKQ

-700 FISESCVVGDEY
+700 FISESCVVGDEF
-712 KIKASELFDAYKKWA
+712 KVKASELFDAYKKWA

-743 EITKRFKKSKT
+743 EITKRFKKKKT
-754 KRGIYYYGLDLN
+754 MHGIFYYGVDLVL
-766 TNQQFGFNL
+766 NQQFGFN

>member
-27 IPEKDKNTKIPI
+27 VPERHKSTKIPL

-49 NDPTTWAEFDT
+49 NDPSTWAEFDT

-115 TYMEVSQSGKGI
+115 TYMEVSQSSKGI

-163 NSIKSL
+163 NKIQSL
-169 KKNDMKQLYE
+169 NQTEMKKLYE
-179 FLFGKDKVVDI
+179 FLFGKDKTVNI
-190 SNYQDQ
+190 SSFQDQ

-223 QGGWEKLY
+223 QGGWERLY
-231 TSQSEADLAFAND
+231 TSHSEADLAFAND

-270 DAKRGATTY
+270 DEKRGATTY

-286 AINDTVNTFNTRD
+286 AINDTVNTFNSRD
-299 EEAKDVYGFNKA
+299 AEAENVYGFNKVSES
-311 TAKKTIKDIP
+311 KKKVP

-336 QLPHRFLYSMTDKM
+336 QLPHSFLYSMTDKM

-382 LVIQDDADKDKVQKA
+382 LVIQDDADKDKAQQA
-397 WQKFIKSERSRSSK
+397 WQKFIKGERSRSSK

-668 GTMMWQREGLN
+668 GAMMWQREGLN
-679 PPEVIQQ
+679 PPEVIKQ

-692 EEMDVIEA
+692 KEMDVIEA
-700 FISESCVVGDEY
+700 FISESCVVGDEF
-712 KIKASELFDAYKKWA
+712 KVKASELFDAYKKWA
-727 DETNNWEGMSN
+727 NETNNWEGMSN

-743 EITKRFKKSKT
+743 EISKRFKKKKT
-754 KRGIYYYGLDLN
+754 MHGIFYYGVDLVL
-766 TNQQFGFNL
+766 NQQFGFN